1 MRTLIAWVLALSA
14 QAAAAADTPV
24 FYVVDMRHEGSASL
38 HAALPGMRA
47 GTELPY
53 VLTDPKA
60 RIACC
65 FLVGAKPGARP
76 PKKVGAESDVLLKDE
91 GESGFEYSG
100 YLTGKGAATAQSGD
114 IGFGFTGMTAVRDRG
129 SETWEVTLG
138 QGNKPVIVRQCTGIE
153 GLHIRLYRGI
163 ADRKPY
169 ADYYVPLGY
178 DTEPSCPDYK

>member
-1 MRTLIAWVLALSA
+1 MRAIVAGMLALSA
-14 QAAAAADTPV
+14 QAVAAADTRV

-38 HAALPGMRA
+38 HAAMPGMRA
-47 GTELPY
+47 GTALPY
-53 VLTDPKA
+53 VLTDPKT
-60 RIACC
+60 RMVCC

-76 PKKVGAESDVLLKDE
+76 PKKAGTESEVLLKDE
-91 GESGFEYSG
+91 GESGFAYAG
-100 YLTGKGAATAQSGD
+100 YLTDKGTSAAQAGD

-129 SETWEVTLG
+129 RDTWEVTLG
-138 QGNKPVIVRQCTGIE
+138 QGRKPVIVRQCTGIE

-178 DTEPSCPDYK
+178 DTEPSCPDY

>member
-1 MRTLIAWVLALSA
+1 MRTIVAWVLALSA
-14 QAAAAADTPV
+14 QAAAAADAPN

-38 HAALPGMRA
+38 HAAMPGVRA

-53 VLTDPKA
+53 VLTDPKT

-65 FLVGAKPGARP
+65 FLVGAKPGAKP
-76 PKKVGAESDVLLKDE
+76 VKKAATQSEVLLKDE
-91 GESGFEYSG
+91 GESGFAYAG
-100 YLTGKGAATAQSGD
+100 YLTGKGAAAVQPGD
-114 IGFGFTGMTAVRDRG
+114 IGFGLTGMTAVRDRG
-129 SETWEVTLG
+129 RDTWEVTLG
-138 QGNKPVIVRQCTGIE
+138 QGSKPLIVRQCTGIE

-178 DTEPSCPDYK
+178 DTEPSCPDY